1 MSAATASTTASATA
15 SAAAST
21 AKIIKKNL
29 TTDAAIG
36 DNLLYNE
43 TNQVFCFDLDDTVVD
58 NNKIQYP
65 GLDLAIPQLEENN
78 MVLIT
83 TARGLGRSP
92 DNPREQPQAAFR
104 GLVGITVRETKDILE
119 GLKINTDY
127 ILSPNYELQIE
138 FDKEIMEID
147 GTKIHCWK
155 PVGLPIIF
163 TSPYKGVA
171 FKVFKEE
178 LKIDPSHTIVT
189 FDDNEL
195 VNENYKFV
203 FNQLKVKARIYHVD
217 NSNVKLKGSKPGK
230 YIKFPART

>member
-1 MSAATASTTASATA
+1 MSAATASATA
-15 SAAAST
+15 PAT
-21 AKIIKKNL
+21 APTANIIKKNL
-29 TTDAAIG
+29 TTEAAIV
-36 DNLLYNE
+36 DNSLYNE
-43 TNQVFCFDLDDTVVD
+43 TNQVFCFDLDDTVV
-58 NNKIQYP
+58 NKHKIQYRN
-65 GLDLAIPQLEENN
+65 LHLAIPRLEENN
-78 MVLIT
+78 TVLFT
-83 TARGLGRSP
+83 TARGQCRSP

-104 GLVGITVRETKDILE
+104 GLVQITVRETKDILE
-119 GLKINTDY
+119 GLKINTEY
-127 ILSPNYELQIE
+127 FLSSNYKLEIE

-178 LKIDPSHTIVT
+178 LEIDPSHTIVT

-217 NSNVKLKGSKPGK
+217 NSEAEIEGVQTG
-230 YIKFPART
+230 